1 MRSNHGSDLTLVLH
15 IARLRIHPDR
25 PAYRRKPLVPP
36 LCGIHKR
43 IPGSN
48 AAGDVDMESTSPRR
62 QRACFENINHYLTS
76 YPSNDGLSRVYKTH
90 LGGSNYVAQNTW
102 WYNTS
107 TGAISSS
114 DIDINANYSWW
125 NGAHEGCYDVQSVVL
140 HEIGHSVGL
149 SHSNNYS
156 AVMYRYSYTNTL
168 KRALTQDDINGVNAI
183 Y

>member
-1 MRSNHGSDLTLVLH
+1 MWNSQANPGKQCGRRCRHG
-15 IARLRIHPDR
+15 INI
-25 PAYRRKPLVPP
+25 
-36 LCGIHKR
+36 
-43 IPGSN
+43 
-48 AAGDVDMESTSPRR
+48 SPKVS
-62 QRACFENINHYLTS
+62 ACFENINHYLTS